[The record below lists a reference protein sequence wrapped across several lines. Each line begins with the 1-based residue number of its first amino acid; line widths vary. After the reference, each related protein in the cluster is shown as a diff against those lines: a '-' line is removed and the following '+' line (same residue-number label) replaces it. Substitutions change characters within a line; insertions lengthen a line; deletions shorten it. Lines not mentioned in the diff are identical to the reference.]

1 MRSHKINPKTGYPAD
16 NNVVSATVIADNCM
30 DADALATALNVMD
43 VKEGKALVESLDG
56 IEAFWIMKEKGHL
69 RSVATSGMP
78 IDN

>member
-1 MRSHKINPKTGYPAD
+1 
-16 NNVVSATVIADNCM
+16 M